1 MPLEVLTVFVV
12 ALPVTSG
19 VARWIN
25 RPRLTLLRLHSRPVG
40 GLVSRYLRRGILVN
54 LFPGGW
60 RAKSSSTRTILPF
73 LLAGIVPLVGC
84 GAGVQ
89 IAKVPFVSPLVLP
102 SANQANIGEFQ
113 LIAAVHNYSTTA
125 TGPDL
130 WLNIYTEYW
139 PNCTASWC
147 SAAWPGT
154 VPPPGTTGPPQSSS
168 DCLHVGALPP
178 GGGSGGAPTT
188 PLIAEAVSACR
199 TVVPAT
205 SGSTWR
211 RTQYAGS
218 DSRGRIRAC
227 M

>member
-1 MPLEVLTVFVV
+1 MRSL
-12 ALPVTSG
+12 
-19 VARWIN
+19 
-25 RPRLTLLRLHSRPVG
+25 
-40 GLVSRYLRRGILVN
+40 
-54 LFPGGW
+54 
-60 RAKSSSTRTILPF
+60 STRTILPF

-102 SANQANIGEFQ
+102 SANQANVGEFQ

-147 SAAWPGT
+147 SAWPGT

-178 GGGSGGAPTT
+178 GGGWAVTDYAIDRGSRQCMQNSCPGHIWINLAVDPVCRQRFTGTDTGLHVNWAENGNLSGM
-188 PLIAEAVSACR
+188 
-199 TVVPAT
+199 TVK
-205 SGSTWR
+205 
-211 RTQYAGS
+211 
-218 DSRGRIRAC
+218 DF
-227 M
+227 